1 MSTDAPADLGALAA
15 RLRAAIDQETAHHL
29 AAAGHADLR
38 PPHRAV
44 LAALDDAGSRATAIG
59 RRTGQHK
66 QVVGTSVDELE
77 ALGYVERQPDLVDRR
92 AKRVVATARGV
103 DARRALAAASAAI
116 ADRHRDAVG
125 ARIYTLFER
134 VLTDVADRQ
143 EGWRT
148 DRLAADA

>member
-92 AKRVVATARGV
+92 AKLVVPTARGL
-103 DARRALAAASAAI
+103 DARRVLATTAATI
-116 ADRHRDAVG
+116 ADRHREAVG
-125 ARIYTLFER
+125 DRIFTLFTR
-134 VLTDVADRQ
+134 VLGDVAERQ

-148 DRLAADA
+148 DRPAADA